1 MEFLISGA
9 LASIWLGILTSIS
22 PCPLATNIAAITFIS
37 NKVQST
43 KSVLLSGTMY
53 TLGRMLAYLLIAV
66 IVITGLLAI
75 PKISHFL
82 QKYLNMLLGPVLII
96 AGMFLLKLLYLPFS
110 MSVMNSKAN
119 KYAEKGDIISSAI
132 LGLMFGLSFCPVTAA
147 LFFGSLIPLAVSYN
161 SSILLPALYGIGTG
175 LPVFL
180 FAVIISVS
188 AQSVNT
194 FFKKVT
200 QIELWARKI
209 TGALF
214 IGIGIY
220 LSLDHIFELF

>member
-75 PKISHFL
+75 PKMSHFL

-110 MSVMNSKAN
+110 MSVMNSKVN